1 MKLAVAS
8 VVVGAVLVAAG
19 AAMWRPAAGLVV
31 LGVSLVAGGL
41 FADTDR
47 RAGGDVR

>member
-19 AAMWRPAAGLVV
+19 AAMWHPAAGLIAA
-31 LGVSLVAGGL
+31 GVFLVAGGL
-41 FADTDR
+41 LADTGR
-47 RAGGDVR
+47 RAGGDAR